1 MDFIYHGVVYQTL
14 IRKLG
19 NEMKTE
25 KINQLKQD
33 INMIISEFEYHNN
46 KLEKKL
52 KEIKLFINKI
62 K

>member
-1 MDFIYHGVVYQTL
+1 
-14 IRKLG
+14 
-19 NEMKTE
+19 MKIE

-33 INMIISEFEYHNN
+33 INMIIAEFEYHNN

-52 KEIKLFINKI
+52 KEIKLFIKKI